1 LSQANFLFDESIWI
15 TVVHVIQIAYS
26 NLERN
31 AFVIHCAIV
40 SRIDPQLKIRL
51 PRPLKVKVEAS
62 ARANGR
68 SLNAEIVHL
77 IQRAMSEAPDTIPWT
92 AADFRARLDELTAEV
107 TKLKKRVGS
116 PK

>member
-1 LSQANFLFDESIWI
+1 MDHRGSIPQAK
-15 TVVHVIQIAYS
+15 
-26 NLERN
+26 LERK
-31 AFVIHCAIV
+31 AFVIHRASM

-51 PRPLKVKVEAS
+51 PRPLKIKVEAS

-92 AADFRARLDELTAEV
+92 SADFRARLEELTVEV
-107 TKLKKRVGS
+107 TKLKKRVGG
-116 PK
+116 PN

>member
-1 LSQANFLFDESIWI
+1 M
-15 TVVHVIQIAYS
+15 VHIPYS

-40 SRIDPQLKIRL
+40 SRMDPQLKIRL
-51 PRPLKVKVEAS
+51 PRPLKIKVEAS

-77 IQRAMSEAPDTIPWT
+77 IQRAISEAPDTIPWT
-92 AADFRARLDELTAEV
+92 SADIRARLEELTVEV
-107 TKLKKRVGS
+107 TKLKKRVGG
-116 PK
+116 PN